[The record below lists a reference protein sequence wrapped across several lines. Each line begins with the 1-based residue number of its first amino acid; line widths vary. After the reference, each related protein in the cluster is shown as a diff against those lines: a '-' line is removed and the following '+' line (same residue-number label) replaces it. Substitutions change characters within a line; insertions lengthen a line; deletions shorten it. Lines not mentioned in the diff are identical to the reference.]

1 MKHSTFYLMTE
12 TLGAGGA
19 CIPAGAAAAQATAR
33 RRPGGGSGSNGSR
46 SGYTWRDAALSEVVY
61 ATPATRPR
69 ATNANA
75 PAAARRLSS
84 ASSSAPSRAGHTL
97 GEWSAWLR
105 AGGVEYRYR
114 WGLNPRD
121 LRYAGS
127 VDAMFQVRNLQTR
140 LGGLGPLA
148 G

>member
-1 MKHSTFYLMTE
+1 MTE
-12 TLGAGGA
+12 SLGADGA
-19 CIPAGAAAAQATAR
+19 FIPARPAAAQATAR
-33 RRPGGGSGSNGSR
+33 RRPRGTSGSNLYR
-46 SGYTWRDAALSEVVY
+46 SGYTWRDAALNEL
-61 ATPATRPR
+61 ACAAPATRLRVAGETVPAAVR
-69 ATNANA
+69 RVALA
-75 PAAARRLSS
+75 PAGPR
-84 ASSSAPSRAGHTL
+84 SRAGHTR

-121 LRYAGS
+121 LRHAGS

-140 LGGLGPLA
+140 LGALSALA